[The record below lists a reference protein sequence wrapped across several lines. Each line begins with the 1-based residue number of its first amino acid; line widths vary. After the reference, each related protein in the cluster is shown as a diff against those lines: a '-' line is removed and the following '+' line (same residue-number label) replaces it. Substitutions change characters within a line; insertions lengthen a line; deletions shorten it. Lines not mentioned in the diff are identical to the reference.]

1 MNLKWLLFSFEGR
14 IGRLP
19 WWIYALVSTVLS
31 AIFDAGSRGAPEDD
45 LPPLVMLVA
54 VVIAVVAVW
63 SSIAVGVKRLHD
75 IDKSGWW
82 MLLLFVPIVG
92 ALALFV
98 MNGFIA
104 GTPHANR
111 FGEPPSADEDEP
123 APRGPA

>member
-1 MNLKWLLFSFEGR
+1 MNLKWFLFSFKGR
-14 IGRLP
+14 VGRLP
-19 WWIYALVSTVLS
+19 WWIYALASTVLG
-31 AIFDAGSRGAPEDD
+31 ALFDAGSSGAPNDN
-45 LPPLVMLVA
+45 LPLPAILLLF
-54 VVIAVVAVW
+54 VIAVVAVW

-92 ALALFV
+92 VLALFV

-111 FGEPPSADEDEP
+111 FGDAPSADADEP
-123 APRGPA
+123 AQQGPV

>member
-1 MNLKWLLFSFEGR
+1 MNLKWFLFSFEGR

-19 WWIYALVSTVLS
+19 WWIYALAYAALS
-31 AIFDAGSRGAPEDD
+31 ALFDAKPRGSSAED
-45 LPPLVMLVA
+45 LPLLVLLVLFA
-54 VVIAVVAVW
+54 IAVVSIW

-82 MLLLFVPIVG
+82 MLLIFVPIVG
-92 ALALFV
+92 AIALFV

-111 FGEPPSADEDEP
+111 FGEPPSDDRDEA
-123 APRGPA
+123 APQGPA

>member
-1 MNLKWLLFSFEGR
+1 M
-14 IGRLP
+14 
-19 WWIYALVSTVLS
+19 
-31 AIFDAGSRGAPEDD
+31 
-45 LPPLVMLVA
+45 
-54 VVIAVVAVW
+54 
-63 SSIAVGVKRLHD
+63 VGVKRLHD

-111 FGEPPSADEDEP
+111 FGEPPSADEDAP
-123 APRGPA
+123 APRDPA

>member
-19 WWIYALVSTVLS
+19 WWIYAVAYAVLS
-31 AIFDAGSRGAPEDD
+31 AIFDAGSRGSSGDD
-45 LPPLVMLVA
+45 LPLLAMLVLFA
-54 VVIAVVAVW
+54 IAVVSVW
-63 SSIAVGVKRLHD
+63 ASIAVGVKRLHD

-82 MLLLFVPIVG
+82 MLLIFVPIVG
-92 ALALFV
+92 AIALFV

-111 FGEPPSADEDEP
+111 FGAPPSDDRDEAVPRNP
-123 APRGPA
+123 A

>member
-1 MNLKWLLFSFEGR
+1 MDLKWLLFSFEGR

-19 WWIYALVSTVLS
+19 WWIYVLVSTVLS
-31 AIFDAGSRGAPEDD
+31 AVIDAGSRGSTQDD
-45 LPPLVMLVA
+45 PSLPAMLALIVVA
-54 VVIAVVAVW
+54 VVAAW

-82 MLLLFVPIVG
+82 MLLMFVPIVG

-123 APRGPA
+123 APRDPA

>member
-1 MNLKWLLFSFEGR
+1 MNLKWLLFSFQGR

-19 WWIYALVSTVLS
+19 WWIYALASTVLS
-31 AIFDAGSRGAPEDD
+31 AIFDAGSRGAPEED
-45 LPPLVMLVA
+45 LPVLAMPVLVA
-54 VVIAVVAVW
+54 IAVIAVW

-111 FGEPPSADEDEP
+111 FGEPPSAGEDEP
-123 APRGPA
+123 APQDPA

>member
-1 MNLKWLLFSFEGR
+1 
-14 IGRLP
+14 
-19 WWIYALVSTVLS
+19 
-31 AIFDAGSRGAPEDD
+31 
-45 LPPLVMLVA
+45 MLVA

-123 APRGPA
+123 APRGSGVTRAPNKPLNIDQTGCTPTRIGTA

>member
-1 MNLKWLLFSFEGR
+1 
-14 IGRLP
+14 
-19 WWIYALVSTVLS
+19 
-31 AIFDAGSRGAPEDD
+31 
-45 LPPLVMLVA
+45 MLVA

-123 APRGPA
+123 APRGRRDSRSE

>member
-1 MNLKWLLFSFEGR
+1 MNLRWFLFSFEGR

-19 WWIYALVSTVLS
+19 WWIYALFYALLS
-31 AIFDAGSRGAPEDD
+31 AFFDAGSRGSSNDD
-45 LPPLVMLVA
+45 LPPLVMAVLVA
-54 VVIAVVAVW
+54 IGVIAVW

-104 GTPHANR
+104 GTPDANR
-111 FGEPPSADEDEP
+111 FGEPPSVDEDEP
-123 APRGPA
+123 APQDPA